1 MLQDK
6 KNTKVEESFIKSDLR
21 RTMLK
26 VHILLKAREER
37 INPYSLVKE
46 FLGDKPFSS
55 FFKGAVELR
64 DDTYNCIRSLE
75 KAGLLKSSR
84 KIEKGRL
91 KLYYSTTSTGN
102 KVLKTS
108 MEEFHK
114 GVFQISR
121 LFKQ

>member
-1 MLQDK
+1 M
-6 KNTKVEESFIKSDLR
+6 EENFIKSDLR

-26 VHILLKAREER
+26 VHILLRARDER

-46 FLGDKPFSS
+46 FSGDKLFSS
-55 FFKGAVELR
+55 FFKSAAELR

-75 KAGLLKSSR
+75 KAGLLTSSR

-91 KLYYSTTSTGN
+91 KLYYSTTGMGN

-108 MEEFHK
+108 IEEFHK
-114 GVFQISR
+114 GISQISR
-121 LFKQ
+121 LFK